1 MKLNCRN
8 RDLHSP
14 RRCCQEHLRDTTCI
28 GKHADT
34 HSLAQEELEMLEEH
48 ESHNCLGSL
57 RHVPKGVCPIVSHAQ
72 HESACGVR
80 AYMRI
85 SVQMSHRV

>member
-1 MKLNCRN
+1 
-8 RDLHSP
+8 
-14 RRCCQEHLRDTTCI
+14 
-28 GKHADT
+28 
-34 HSLAQEELEMLEEH
+34 MLEEH
-48 ESHNCLGSL
+48 ESHKCLGSL